1 MPACPTVAHFTT
13 HFAVLPDPRVER
25 TKRHQLIDILV
36 IALCATVCGA
46 DDFVAITDWGRAKRN
61 WLQERLGLE
70 LKNGIPSHD
79 TFGRVFARLDP
90 HAFAPCFVAWTQA
103 VKTHTKGQVIAL
115 DGKQLRHSFDTA
127 SNKAALH
134 LVSAWAAKSRL
145 VLAQAKVEQESN
157 EITAVPK
164 LLELLDIQGCI
175 VTLDAMGCQKAV
187 AKQIVAQGGDYVR

>member
-1 MPACPTVAHFTT
+1 MPACPTAAHFTT
-13 HFAVLPDPRVER
+13 HFAALPDPRVER

-36 IALCATVCGA
+36 IALCATLCGA

-70 LKNGIPSHD
+70 LKNGVPSHD

-90 HAFAPCFVAWTQA
+90 HAFAQCFVAWTQA

-134 LVSAWAAKSRL
+134 LVSAGL
-145 VLAQAKVEQESN
+145 GVGCQESARGGPSQSRAGEQRDN
-157 EITAVPK
+157 RCAQTV
-164 LLELLDIQGCI
+164 G
-175 VTLDAMGCQKAV
+175 V
-187 AKQIVAQGGDYVR
+187 ARHPGLYR

>member
-13 HFAVLPDPRVER
+13 HFALLPDPRVER

-36 IALCATVCGA
+36 IALCATLCGA

-70 LKNGIPSHD
+70 LKNGIPRHD

-90 HAFAPCFVAWTQA
+90 PAFAPCFVAWTQA

-115 DGKQLRHSFDTA
+115 WTA
-127 SNKAALH
+127 SNCVT
-134 LVSAWAAKSRL
+134 VSTRPVTRPLYTWSGRGLPRAGSCW
-145 VLAQAKVEQESN
+145 
-157 EITAVPK
+157 PK
-164 LLELLDIQGCI
+164 P
-175 VTLDAMGCQKAV
+175 K
-187 AKQIVAQGGDYVR
+187 